1 MRAGNLRHRLAL
13 QSYTATQDAYGAETK
28 TWATQRTVWG
38 SVEPLTGREYLEARA
53 TTQTVTHRIRVRCQP
68 DLTVTPT
75 WRVSW
80 DGRTFDIESVLN
92 TGERDKETVLM
103 VVENV

>member
-1 MRAGNLRHRLAL
+1 MRAGMLRHRLAL
-13 QSYTATQDAYGAETK
+13 QSYTATQNEFGEEVKA
-28 TWATQRTVWG
+28 WATQRTVWG

-53 TTQTVTHRIRVRCQP
+53 TTQTVTHRIRIRHQP

-80 DGRTFDIESVLN
+80 DGRTFDVESVLN
-92 TGERDKETVLM
+92 TGERDKELVLM
-103 VVENV
+103 AVENV